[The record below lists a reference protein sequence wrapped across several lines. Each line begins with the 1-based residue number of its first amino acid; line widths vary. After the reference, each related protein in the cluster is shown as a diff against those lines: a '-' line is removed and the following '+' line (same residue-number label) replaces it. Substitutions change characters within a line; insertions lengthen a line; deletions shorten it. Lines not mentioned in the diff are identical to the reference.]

1 MSTTEIKELPDAV
14 KAIHAQCIEEGDC
27 MLWTGRTNGCGHP
40 KLSRQPARRVVWE
53 AVNGPIPAGKM
64 VTTSCRDVACLE
76 PTHLVL
82 TTKSEVSLINNACT
96 ATRLKRSATAA
107 RTARAKFGK
116 ITMAIAREI
125 RSSDKTGRDWAKEL
139 GVSVS
144 LVSLVRQNK
153 SWVEHSSPWAGLLT

>member
-1 MSTTEIKELPDAV
+1 MSATVIKVLPAV
-14 KAIHAQCIEEGDC
+14 VLAIHAKCTEEGDC
-27 MLWTGRTNGCGHP
+27 LLWTGRTNGCGHP

-64 VTTSCRDVACLE
+64 VTTSCRDVACLA
-76 PTHLVL
+76 PGHLVL

-96 ATRLKRSATAA
+96 TTRLKRSASAA

-116 ITMAIAREI
+116 ITMDIARQI
-125 RSSDKTGRDWAKEL
+125 RTTDKTGRDWAKEL

-153 SWVEHSSPWAGLLT
+153 SWVEHSSPWAGLLA